1 MIYRIRRVVDW
12 CSVGERIEIVSIK
25 KILQE
30 RYRFLAFK
38 EISEILGVKV
48 EAPAEDADSKDQI
61 TIDDI
66 I

>member
-25 KILQE
+25 EILQE

-38 EISEILGVKV
+38 EAFLWN
-48 EAPAEDADSKDQI
+48 
-61 TIDDI
+61 
-66 I
+66 